1 MLHQRSVKQVTM
13 ISLQP
18 VRLILVEDHRI
29 VCAGLHKIIDLC
41 QGVEVVAVAVDGK
54 SAIEAARTYAPDII
68 LMDIHLEK
76 ESGIV
81 IGAQLLKEL
90 PGIKLIALS
99 CDRAAPTIA
108 KAIQT
113 GFSGYI
119 YKGSDLEEL
128 LEGIQAVRNG
138 KLFLSRN
145 IADDVTQYL
154 LQTTLGNESSSARPC
169 LTEREIQLIRHIS
182 EGHRNKEI
190 ADLMQINI
198 RSVETYRTRLLKKL
212 RCSSTAEMI
221 RLAIREGF
229 IRP

>member
-1 MLHQRSVKQVTM
+1 M
-13 ISLQP
+13 ISLPP
-18 VRLILVEDHRI
+18 VRLILVEDHCI
-29 VCAGLHKIIDLC
+29 VCAGLRKIVETCPEI
-41 QGVEVVAVAVDGK
+41 EVVAAAQDGK
-54 SAIEAARTYAPDII
+54 SAIDAALTYTPDII

-81 IGAQLLKEL
+81 IGARILREL

-119 YKGSDLEEL
+119 YKGSNLEEL

-138 KLFLSRN
+138 QLFLSRN
-145 IADDVTQYL
+145 IAADVTQYL
-154 LQTTLGNESSSARPC
+154 LQTTFGNESGAAHTR

-182 EGHRNKEI
+182 EGRRNKEI

-212 RCSSTAEMI
+212 NCSSTAEMI
-221 RLAIREGF
+221 RLAIREGV
-229 IRP
+229 IKP